1 MPNNAYID
9 QIIPGIALVPDL
21 ELKAFFDTEEGTN
34 INRILTTFKNQPTYV
49 ESYSDNAALRLL
61 RRNTDMHQR
70 STDIPRTRAEVERQ
84 PGFSSLKKLIS
95 TAMLRKWISTCFFID
110 SAAQAILINKP
121 YTAELYD
128 SCVVAKQPVMQCVTR
143 WENSFNS
150 DTETSTVNIRGQLE
164 VQKLEFIN
172 DTKQKIGF
180 LFYAAGY
187 EDRQLDTLFYEIAV
201 QLYYSNMNKSEKKNL
216 LTHEFKKYLNHYK
229 SHKNTSSFPDLKTS
243 FSYLISRVMQQ
254 RGIKKTKEQIDRI
267 ANVHLM
273 FGILGLREPAG
284 WMLESIDIYNYVAL
298 ADDVSTLKT
307 VLFAFAKPLRSFF
320 MEYVQIAKLEKNPLI
335 FLFRATI
342 PILIM
347 TCFVAFAFSL
357 MVPFAMHAIIEIIML
372 IPTLYISMVLASS
385 YVDLKNKAFETSL
398 IHWRGSRYEQGAFQ
412 KNDRMLL
419 GFDNDAT
426 LAEVARGY
434 YVRCFTDCD
443 AILSSL
449 SKKFERGLLT
459 DEEIGYYEAIL
470 QREARLKME
479 WYDIHDN
486 NGLGVSNIK
495 PLFAKRLHQDA
506 GDAYQTLDTEG
517 HTYIEKLVEV
527 LEHHLERCQN
537 TENAADPEKRQ
548 AFCAH
553 MKWSMFKPTES
564 LTHLAKKC
572 ISQQKAIELMEI
584 VQPTMKSRQNMLPV

>member
-34 INRILTTFKNQPTYV
+34 INRILTTFKSQPTYV
-49 ESYSDNAALRLL
+49 ATYSDNAALRLL

-229 SHKNTSSFPDLKTS
+229 SHKNTSSFPG
-243 FSYLISRVMQQ
+243 Q
-254 RGIKKTKEQIDRI
+254 
-267 ANVHLM
+267 
-273 FGILGLREPAG
+273 
-284 WMLESIDIYNYVAL
+284 
-298 ADDVSTLKT
+298 
-307 VLFAFAKPLRSFF
+307 
-320 MEYVQIAKLEKNPLI
+320 
-335 FLFRATI
+335 
-342 PILIM
+342 
-347 TCFVAFAFSL
+347 
-357 MVPFAMHAIIEIIML
+357 
-372 IPTLYISMVLASS
+372 
-385 YVDLKNKAFETSL
+385 
-398 IHWRGSRYEQGAFQ
+398 
-412 KNDRMLL
+412 
-419 GFDNDAT
+419 
-426 LAEVARGY
+426 
-434 YVRCFTDCD
+434 
-443 AILSSL
+443 
-449 SKKFERGLLT
+449 
-459 DEEIGYYEAIL
+459 
-470 QREARLKME
+470 
-479 WYDIHDN
+479 
-486 NGLGVSNIK
+486 
-495 PLFAKRLHQDA
+495 
-506 GDAYQTLDTEG
+506 
-517 HTYIEKLVEV
+517 
-527 LEHHLERCQN
+527 
-537 TENAADPEKRQ
+537 
-548 AFCAH
+548 
-553 MKWSMFKPTES
+553 
-564 LTHLAKKC
+564 
-572 ISQQKAIELMEI
+572 
-584 VQPTMKSRQNMLPV
+584 

>member
-1 MPNNAYID
+1 MPNNAYFD
-9 QIIPGIALVPDL
+9 KIIPGIALVPDL
-21 ELKAFFDTEEGTN
+21 ELEAFFHTEESKN
-34 INRILTTFKNQPTYV
+34 IKLILTTF
-49 ESYSDNAALRLL
+49 ESRTTQFRGYADNAALRSNQKIIDI
-61 RRNTDMHQR
+61 RRA
-70 STDIPRTRAEVERQ
+70 RADVEKER
-84 PGFSSLKKLIS
+84 GFGSLKKLIY
-95 TAMLRKWISTCFFID
+95 TAILKKWIAKYVFID
-110 SAAQAILINKP
+110 SAEQTILINKP

-128 SCVVAKQPVMQCVTR
+128 SYVVAKQPIMQCVAN

-150 DTETSTVNIRGQLE
+150 DTEASIVNIREQIE
-164 VQKLEFIN
+164 IRKLEFIN

-180 LFYAAGY
+180 LFYKAGY
-187 EDRQLDTLFYEIAV
+187 IGMELDTLFYAIAM
-201 QLYYSNMNKSEKKNL
+201 QLYYSNTNKSEKKNL
-216 LTHEFKKYLNHYK
+216 LIKEFKKYLKRYK
-229 SHKNTSSFPDLKTS
+229 RHRDTNTFPDLKTS
-243 FSYLISRVMQQ
+243 FSYLISRISQQ

-267 ANVHLM
+267 ANVHLL

-284 WMLESIDIYNYVAL
+284 WILENIDIYNYVAL

-307 VLFAFAKPLRSFF
+307 VLFAFATPLRSFF

-385 YVDLKNKAFETSL
+385 YVDLKNQVFETLL
-398 IHWRGSRYEQGAFQ
+398 IYWRGSRYEQDAFQ
-412 KNDRMLL
+412 TNDRILL
-419 GFDNDAT
+419 GFDNDTT
-426 LAEVARGY
+426 LTELARCY
-434 YVRCFTDCD
+434 YVSCFADCD
-443 AILSSL
+443 AIISSL

-459 DEEIGYYEAIL
+459 DEEIGYYEAML

-486 NGLGVSNIK
+486 NGLGVYNIK
-495 PLFAKRLHQDA
+495 PLVAKRLHQDA
-506 GDAYQTLDTEG
+506 GDAYKTLDTEG
-517 HTYIEKLVEV
+517 HTYIEKLIEA

-537 TENAADPEKRQ
+537 TENAPDPKKRQ

-553 MKWSMFKPTES
+553 MRWSMFKPAES

-572 ISQQKAIELMEI
+572 VSQQETLELIER
-584 VQPTMKSRQNMLPV
+584 VQPSMESRQNMLPV